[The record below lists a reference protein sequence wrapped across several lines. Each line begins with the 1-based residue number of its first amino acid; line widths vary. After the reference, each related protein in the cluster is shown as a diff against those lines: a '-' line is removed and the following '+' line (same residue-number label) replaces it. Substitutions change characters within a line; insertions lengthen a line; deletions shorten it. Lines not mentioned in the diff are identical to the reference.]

1 MHNLRMLRAY
11 TAKNGCSVH
20 TLMLRAYT
28 CDNGCLNM
36 FLSFHGACSEEQSM
50 HGTNNIERMAL
61 MIDFG
66 SWEHAP
72 DRQ

>member
-1 MHNLRMLRAY
+1 MS
-11 TAKNGCSVH
+11 KFGCSVH

-36 FLSFHGACSEEQSM
+36 FISFHGACSEDQSM
-50 HGTNNIERMAL
+50 HGTTNIERMLL